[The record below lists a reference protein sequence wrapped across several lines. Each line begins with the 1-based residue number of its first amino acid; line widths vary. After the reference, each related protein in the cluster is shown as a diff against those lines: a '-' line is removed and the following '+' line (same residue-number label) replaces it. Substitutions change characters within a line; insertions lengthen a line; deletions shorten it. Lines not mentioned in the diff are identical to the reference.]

1 MKQLNVILKEKTQ
14 KFLSTSQINKTDFV
28 KYVGMSITTLNAWLR
43 NERNISNSLE
53 NRIADF
59 MSDYVKKLIEISK

>member
-1 MKQLNVILKEKTQ
+1 MNAILKDKTQ
-14 KFLSTSQINKTDFV
+14 RFLSTSQINKTDFV

-43 NERNISNSLE
+43 NEREISVSLE

-59 MSDYVKKLIEISK
+59 MTDYVKRLIEISK

>member
-1 MKQLNVILKEKTQ
+1 MNAILKDKTQ
-14 KFLSTSQINKTDFV
+14 RFLSTSQINKTDFV

-43 NERNISNSLE
+43 NEREISVGLE

-59 MSDYVKKLIEISK
+59 MTDYVKRLIEISK

>member
-1 MKQLNVILKEKTQ
+1 MNAILKDKTQ
-14 KFLSTSQINKTDFV
+14 RFLSTSQINKTDFV

-43 NERNISNSLE
+43 NEREISISLE

-59 MSDYVKKLIEISK
+59 MTDYVKKLIEISK